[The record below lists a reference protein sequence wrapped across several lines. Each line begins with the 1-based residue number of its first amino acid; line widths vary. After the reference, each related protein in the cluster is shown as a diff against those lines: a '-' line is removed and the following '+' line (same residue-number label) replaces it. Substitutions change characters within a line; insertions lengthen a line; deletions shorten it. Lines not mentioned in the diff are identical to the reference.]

1 MGDRARGGRGPTAW
15 YAVRVGTPPRHQRFL
30 DPLPISAEGGF
41 RLTAAHDAR
50 EGRECVV
57 VTPQPSTDADAAR
70 VALARAFQ
78 AHSTIRHP
86 VIAPAVEL
94 GDDGEY
100 LVFDCPA
107 RIDLAGLLMIAR
119 GPEPRVRHG
128 AADGFACAIRD
139 ALFAAAEHED
149 PRDGGPCCIGTLG
162 HANVLFARDGRFWLV
177 GLGHNLALADEHGR
191 IGGRSAAFQ
200 APEVLVGARPTK
212 SSDFVTLITFTRS
225 LVPFMKLE
233 RPILRILAG
242 NTLAE
247 DLELLAK
254 IVWFERRVITALPHA
269 RASIEEAIATSN
281 RIRELLGVWPDAGA
295 FREAIAEIL
304 AEDPRLAARATWRV
318 ASDGAFVERAG
329 ARTEVPGR
337 GPLRRLV
344 VALCAARVERPGA
357 GLDVAELFA
366 AGWPGERA
374 SARSARNR
382 VHVAVSTLRKLG
394 LAGDLE
400 SHGGKYR
407 ISPAVAV
414 EMVVPEV
421 EDPRAARAQ

>member
-1 MGDRARGGRGPTAW
+1 MSAW
-15 YAVRVGTPPRHQRFL
+15 YALAVGALPRHQRFL
-30 DPLPISAEGGF
+30 HPLPISAEGGF

-50 EGRECVV
+50 TGRECVV
-57 VTPQPSTDADAAR
+57 VTPQPNADAGAAR
-70 VALARAFQ
+70 VALERAFH

-94 GDDGEY
+94 GEDGEH

-128 AADGFACAIRD
+128 AADGFVCALRD
-139 ALFAAAEHED
+139 ALFTAAEHDD
-149 PRDGGPCCIGTLG
+149 PRDGGPSCIGTMG

-177 GLGHNLALADEHGR
+177 GLGHNVALADEHGR
-191 IGGRSAAFQ
+191 IGGRSTAFR

-212 SSDFVTLITFTRS
+212 SSDFVTLIAFTRS
-225 LVPFMKLE
+225 LVPFMRLE

-242 NTLAE
+242 NTLAD
-247 DLELLAK
+247 DLELIAK
-254 IVWFERRVITALPHA
+254 LVWFERRVITAFPHE

-281 RIRELLGVWPDAGA
+281 RIRQLLGAWPDADA
-295 FREAIAEIL
+295 FRAAIAEIL

-400 SHGGKYR
+400 SHSGKYR
-407 ISPAVAV
+407 ISPAVSV
-414 EMVVPEV
+414 ELTQSEI
-421 EDPRAARAQ
+421 DPDVHAARPS